1 MSDDGCLPTVG
12 DMDINHRSEARPRSR
27 LGLPFW
33 QIAGLAALAMP
44 RAFLHDAGIA
54 VPGPVQG
61 LLVFGPPLVWLVVA
75 VVRRIPSPI
84 VTLLAVGGLYGVGL
98 AIVHNLFW
106 SDVFSD
112 RPPELGGNLAGAL
125 SPGTEE
131 FVLRSAASVSSLFT
145 GIMVGLICGLLA
157 VAAQRAIRRSA

>member
-1 MSDDGCLPTVG
+1 MSGGAAVPTVG
-12 DMDINHRSEARPRSR
+12 GMDINHRSQARPRAR
-27 LGLPFW
+27 LGLPLW

-44 RAFLHDAGIA
+44 RAFVHDAGIA

-75 VVRRIPSPI
+75 VVRRIPSPV

-106 SDVFSD
+106 SDVFSE
-112 RPPELGGNLAGAL
+112 RPPELGGNLAGTL

-131 FVLRSAASVSSLFT
+131 LVFRFAASVSSLFT
-145 GIMVGLICGLLA
+145 GVMIGLICGLLA
-157 VAAQRAIRRSA
+157 VAAQRATRRRA